1 MTLAELENILPNGL
15 HDAELHSY
23 AVDYAQQKLVLELT
37 VWVGKMEDPIASREA
52 YRKGRIEISGLLFLA
67 VEAPDADYPYGKSSP
82 LTIDSCDMTKN
93 LEPALLKSLPNDVFL
108 RSIWINEWNAFMHVA
123 ARSAAIDWVG
133 ETLVRTRSNTEAKSQ
148 KLRS

>member
-1 MTLAELENILPNGL
+1 MTLAELERTLPNGL

-37 VWVGKMEDPIASREA
+37 VWVGNIEDPIESCEA

-67 VEAPDADYPYGKSSP
+67 VEAPAANYPFGKSAP
-82 LTIDSCDMTKN
+82 LTIDACDITKN
-93 LEPALLKSLPNDVFL
+93 LDAALLRSLPNDAFL

-133 ETLVRTRSNTEAKSQ
+133 ETLVRTGSTTGAKS
-148 KLRS
+148 